1 MRHLIKLKPQQI
13 FTTNADILTEQIWEW
28 TGPRYNN
35 LITKQVD
42 HLNTKILLKTKT
54 LLAHILLIKH
64 ERLSES
70 CTDLAPSECTL
81 PGA

>member
-1 MRHLIKLKPQQI
+1 MQTFLLK
-13 FTTNADILTEQIWEW
+13 QIWEW

-35 LITKQVD
+35 LITKQAD

-54 LLAHILLIKH
+54 LPALGG
-64 ERLSES
+64 
-70 CTDLAPSECTL
+70 ECTL